1 MRLTTQQL
9 QTCTQVIGHEVRYD
23 DGHYWLMLDGKR
35 HLLMPWRTNK
45 RLNNMRQVMT
55 PAFAAGV
62 SAMKSECVVQQCYP
76 LSALA
81 AREID
86 ICEWVLGDKIV
97 SVFALTDESRVF
109 HLIGRMSRGA
119 RITIDI
125 TNALHENVRETERHE
140 VFAKGG
146 SLVDLP
152 VGMQLATEDIYAFR
166 SDSEYPETYSEVILG
181 DTFYT
186 REEAAI
192 IRDAESILR
201 SRELLAQRETRLD
214 ELMQIVHAAF
224 RSNRTLRREEVQA

>member
-1 MRLTTQQL
+1 MLLTTQQL
-9 QTCTQVIGHEVRYD
+9 QTCTQVIGHEIRYD
-23 DGHYWLMLDGKR
+23 EGHYWLMMEEKR
-35 HLLMPWRTNK
+35 YLLMPWRTNK

-76 LSALA
+76 LASLA

-86 ICEWVLGDKIV
+86 ICEWVLGDKV
-97 SVFALTDESRVF
+97 ESVFALTDESRVF

-166 SDSEYPETYSEVILG
+166 SDSEYPETFSEVILD

-192 IRDAESILR
+192 IRDAQSVLS
-201 SRELLAQRETRLD
+201 SRELLAQRATRLD
-214 ELMQIVHAAF
+214 ELMQIVDAAF
-224 RSNRTLRREEVQA
+224 CSCRNLERKEVQA